1 MPIDK
6 KEYIVM
12 TSSILVEEFTVEAK
26 SADEARDKWC
36 EGDYTDVKQTDQMS
50 TQIEEVKE
58 K

>member
-1 MPIDK
+1 MR
-6 KEYIVM
+6 EYIVK

-26 SADEARDKWC
+26 SADDARDEWC
-36 EGDYTDVKQTDQMS
+36 AGNYTDVKQTDQMS

>member
-1 MPIDK
+1 M
-6 KEYIVM
+6 KEYIVK

-26 SADEARDKWC
+26 SEDEARDKWC
-36 EGDYTDVKQTDQMS
+36 ESDYKDVKQTDQMS

>member
-1 MPIDK
+1 MT
-6 KEYIVM
+6 EYIVK

-26 SADEARDKWC
+26 SQDEARDKWC
-36 EGDYTDVKQTDQMS
+36 EGDYLDVKQTDQMS

>member
-1 MPIDK
+1 M

-36 EGDYTDVKQTDQMS
+36 DGYHKDVKQTDQMS
-50 TQIEEVKE
+50 TQIEEVRE